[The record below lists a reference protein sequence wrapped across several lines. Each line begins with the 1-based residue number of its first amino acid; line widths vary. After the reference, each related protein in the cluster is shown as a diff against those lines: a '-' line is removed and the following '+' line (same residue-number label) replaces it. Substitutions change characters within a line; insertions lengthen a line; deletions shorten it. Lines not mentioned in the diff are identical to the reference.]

1 MLNPSKKLF
10 AIYYTAYL
18 YYINVHKLNEFFQS
32 LNGRQVSDSS
42 DDFLPIHVLNYKWST
57 LYFLA
62 KHMSSGSDDELR
74 NDVKLDK
81 HLEGHEETINKNI
94 NTVEVR

>member
-1 MLNPSKKLF
+1 MMV
-10 AIYYTAYL
+10 
-18 YYINVHKLNEFFQS
+18 YINVASVFFTAEVAGRWSDTDSLQVRSQS
-32 LNGRQVSDSS
+32 MCQ
-42 DDFLPIHVLNYKWST
+42 FHVNPFSF
-57 LYFLA
+57 FLA
-62 KHMSSGSDDELR
+62 KHMSSGSDGELR